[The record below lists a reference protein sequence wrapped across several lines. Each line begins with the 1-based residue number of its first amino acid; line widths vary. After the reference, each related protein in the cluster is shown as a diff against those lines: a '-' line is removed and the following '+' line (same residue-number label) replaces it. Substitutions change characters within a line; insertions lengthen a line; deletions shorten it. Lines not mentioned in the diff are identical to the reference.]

1 MGEDVIVHFVLFETI
16 LDSDQF
22 ISKWQEYTRSVK
34 NNRHVTMQQSVK
46 ENGFG
51 YIVQHRHKEGGIQ
64 FVFEKARR
72 SSRIRQVEIIT
83 RLAGGYSILQ
93 AKKNDDCDEDE
104 CKVFAFISEPSADL
118 EVYKQLSEKGQLNIY
133 QAYYE
138 NCRYAYVF
146 EFFIKNEYA
155 AELLESLKQ
164 LHTADSGIYKECV
177 MQLS

>member
-1 MGEDVIVHFVLFETI
+1 MNEDVIVHFVLFETI

-34 NNRHVTMQQSVK
+34 NNRHVTMHQAVK
-46 ENGFG
+46 ENGFS
-51 YIVQHRHKEGGIQ
+51 YIVQHRQSPGGIQ

-93 AKKNDDCDEDE
+93 AEKNDDCDEDE
-104 CKVFAFISEPSADL
+104 SKVFAFIIEPTADL
-118 EVYKQLSEKGQLNIY
+118 EVYKQLSEKGPLNIY

-138 NCRYAYVF
+138 NCRYAYVL
-146 EFFIKNEYA
+146 EFFVKNENA
-155 AELLESLKQ
+155 AEFLESLKQ
-164 LHTADSGIYKECV
+164 HKTTDTGIYKECV